1 MGEKPTD
8 RPVNLVS
15 AADDICGVAP
25 HIGLE
30 PWLVAAATQPGDPSP
45 DCIRDRD
52 FSILDLFPPK
62 VLAQDELLTEPFLT
76 PFLEAVNPE
85 IITAFGRI
93 DCFPTIMDPDRCQS
107 NFLDGLLYH
116 YGSPFTLEEGLDD
129 VTKRRLLNTLFTLY
143 SLKGTCFGI
152 IGAIRIIYG
161 INVTECVEP
170 NIQCW
175 ILGES
180 ELDLDTFLCPS
191 SGAERRSF
199 RIIVDINLTQKQR
212 DQITNIVDWM
222 KPANTHFEG
231 IVEPMAPGFVDH
243 WELGFSELN
252 FNTFLH

>member
-1 MGEKPTD
+1 MM
-8 RPVNLVS
+8 
-15 AADDICGVAP
+15 
-25 HIGLE
+25 
-30 PWLVAAATQPGDPSP
+30 AAATPIGEPGQ

-62 VLAQDELLTEPFLT
+62 VLAQDDLLTEPFLT

-85 IITAFGRI
+85 VLAAFGRV
-93 DCFPTIMDPDRCQS
+93 DCFPTLMDPLRCQS
-107 NFLDGLLYH
+107 NFLDALLYQ
-116 YGSPFTLEEGLDD
+116 YGNPFELEEGIDD
-129 VTKRRLLNTLFTLY
+129 TTKRRLISTLFTLY

-180 ELDLDTFLCPS
+180 ELNLDTFLCPTTE
-191 SGAERRSF
+191 AERRSF

-212 DQITNIVDWM
+212 DQITCIVDWC

-243 WELGFSELN
+243 WELNVSELN